1 MEGSINP
8 ERAAVQ
14 IRRCRPEDFEGL
26 LKLLAQLWP
35 NQSLD
40 PNRVRCVF
48 DRALICDRQVYLC
61 AILQEQVVGFG
72 SLTIKNNLWQQGYLA
87 NVDELVVEAGH
98 RGCGIGKQ
106 LMDHL
111 VDLAIQ
117 RNCRRIELDSSF
129 HREPAHR
136 FYEALGFQKRA
147 FLFSKVL

>member
-1 MEGSINP
+1 MEGSTKP
-8 ERAAVQ
+8 GRATVQ
-14 IRRCRPEDFEGL
+14 VRPCQPEDFDGVL
-26 LKLLAQLWP
+26 RLLAQLWP

-40 PNRVRCVF
+40 PNRTRCVF
-48 DRALICDRQVYLC
+48 DRAVISDRQVYLC

-87 NVDELVVEAGH
+87 NVDELVVEEEQ
-98 RGCGIGKQ
+98 RRRGIGEQ
-106 LMDHL
+106 LLAHL
-111 VDLAIQ
+111 VELAIQ
-117 RNCRRIELDSSF
+117 RDCRRIELDSSF